1 MSTEPANHSDRRS
14 KSPAARAVDSE
25 SPPRAPLA
33 FRVGVVGH
41 KPNRLQHADQD
52 ILAHTLASLLSTI
65 AEEVRR
71 IGREHAALFAGQ
83 EPRLRAV
90 SPLAEGA
97 DRLFARAALEAG
109 FDLCCVLPFGQDEYE
124 KDFTTSAAL
133 SGFRELLD
141 RASTRFQL
149 SGDRADEATA
159 YGAGGR
165 VVLNHSDIVVVVW
178 DGECQGK
185 RGGTKETFDAAR
197 RQGVPVIWLDAR
209 HPHAWQM
216 VDALSSPLP
225 VTTPGARLTP
235 QTTERAQERL
245 REQVREILV
254 IPNACEPG
262 GAHGRGLSESPEQG
276 LRAYY
281 AEREPRVRLAGIWT
295 LFRNLVGDGIISG
308 VPLRVASFEEAIAQA
323 PETESPREGSAP
335 AAVLTDRLRPFYEW
349 PDKLAVLYSDR
360 YRGAFILTFLLAA
373 VAVGMALFPLAL
385 GLADHSPGEMAF
397 TVLELVTIGS
407 ILWLVFLG
415 RRRQW
420 HERWIDYRL
429 LAEMVRTT
437 RLVAPLGGTR
447 PFPQVPAHWASYG
460 QPATTWMGWYVRAV
474 ERDLTLPS
482 VRVDRGYIGEAL
494 DHLFRVLASQSTFH
508 DRNGQRCER
517 IHDRLHLSGN
527 VLIVSTLL
535 ACGAHIVLGLP
546 YLPQIDWAS
555 PMLTFFAAFL
565 PALGAA
571 LAGIANQG
579 EFRRIA
585 RRSMAMKEQL
595 DRFLRE
601 AAVVRGRLH
610 SGAIAPAQ
618 SFDEAAAL
626 SADAARLLI
635 NEVLDWRVVVLDR
648 PLQPPV

>member
-14 KSPAARAVDSE
+14 KSPAARAVDTE
-25 SPPRAPLA
+25 YPPRAPLA

-97 DRLFARAALEAG
+97 DRLFARVALEAG

-124 KDFTTSAAL
+124 KDFTTPAAL

-149 SGDRADEATA
+149 AGDRADEGTA
-159 YGAGGR
+159 YGAGAR

-185 RGGTKETFDAAR
+185 RGGTKETLDAAR

-209 HPHAWQM
+209 QPHAWQM
-216 VDALSSPLP
+216 VDALSPLP

-235 QTTERAQERL
+235 QATERAQERL

-254 IPNACEPG
+254 IPNACQPG
-262 GAHGRGLSESPEQG
+262 GAHGRGFSESPEQG

-295 LFRNLVGDGIISG
+295 LFRNLVGYGRISR
-308 VPLRVASFEEAIAQA
+308 VPLRGASSEEAIAQA
-323 PETESPREGSAP
+323 PETEWPSDGSTS
-335 AAVLTDRLRPFYEW
+335 AAALNDRLRPFYEW

-360 YRGAFILTFLLAA
+360 YRGAFILTFLFAA

-407 ILWLVFLG
+407 LLWLVFLG

-460 QPATTWMGWYVRAV
+460 QPATTWMAWYVRAV

-482 VRVDRGYIGEAL
+482 VRVDRGYIGEAI
-494 DHLFRVLASQSTFH
+494 DDLFRVLASQSTFH

-535 ACGAHIVLGLP
+535 ACGAHIVFGLP
-546 YLPQIDWAS
+546 YLPQIDGAS

-601 AAVVRGRLH
+601 AAVVRERLH
-610 SGAIAPAQ
+610 NEAIAPAQ
-618 SFDEAAAL
+618 RFDEAAAL